1 MKDLHV
7 RRGAYWMVTALALAV
22 TACGGGDSPTAGGGY
37 GNGGN
42 GGGGGGDPV
51 ATTAVNVS
59 LAGFDPESIRVA
71 PGTRVTWT
79 WTDALQH
86 TVTFADPQI
95 ADIPVYDSGSYGTLM
110 PAASGTYLYQC
121 SIHLFSG
128 SVLVQ

>member
-1 MKDLHV
+1 MKDPHV

-22 TACGGGDSPTAGGGY
+22 TACGGGDSPTAGGGN

-42 GGGGGGDPV
+42 GGGGDPV

-59 LAGFDPESIRVA
+59 LQGFDPESIRVA
-71 PGTRVTWT
+71 PGARVTWT
-79 WTDALQH
+79 WTDANQH

-95 ADIPVYDSGSYGTLM
+95 ADIPGYYGGSYDTLM
-110 PAASGTYLYQC
+110 PAASGTYSYQC